1 MKRFLFG
8 FVSTMALG
16 AMTLGVFGAP
26 QGQARGGAGA
36 QGPGGARGGAPG
48 GGFGGAPG
56 GAPGG
61 GFGGAPGGAP
71 GGGFGGAPGGAFGGG
86 RGGRGNAAPAG
97 PPAPVPPEV
106 AIPRPTADEVAKIN
120 AGLKRLVD
128 NNTGSDSALL
138 KKYASLINVPAP
150 RPNSAIAPVQTGVRN
165 DQRHNGFVE
174 TAKAGNFDILFEGDS
189 ITDFWQQSGAQG
201 GAEMQQKYFGDVKI
215 ANFAVA
221 GDTTQG
227 VLWGLQNGEG
237 QGHKPKA
244 VMLMIGTNNTGG
256 NTGPE
261 IAEGVGAVVYE
272 LRKDFPDAKILLLAI
287 FPRGA
292 SANDANRLKNDEANK
307 IIAKLDDGKHVFF
320 RNINDKFMNAQGGLI
335 GFRNDN
341 LHPNAEGYDIWAK
354 AVADTL
360 KGWVK

>member
-1 MKRFLFG
+1 VKRKLMAGTFSLVVALACATFL
-8 FVSTMALG
+8 STAALG
-16 AMTLGVFGAP
+16 G
-26 QGQARGGAGA
+26 
-36 QGPGGARGGAPG
+36 GGAPG
-48 GGFGGAPG
+48 GGRGGAGMG
-56 GAPGG
+56 GGMPG
-61 GFGGAPGGAP
+61 GFGGGMPGGMP
-71 GGGFGGAPGGAFGGG
+71 GGMGG
-86 RGGRGNAAPAG
+86 RGAGRGAPAG

-106 AIPRPTADEVAKIN
+106 AIPRPTAEEVATLN
-120 AGLKRLVD
+120 AELKHFVESD
-128 NNTGSDSALL
+128 TSADSALL
-138 KKYASLINVPAP
+138 KKYANLITVPMP
-150 RPNSAIAPVQTGVRN
+150 RANPAIAPVQTGVRN
-165 DQRHNGFVE
+165 DQRHNAFVE
-174 TAKAGNFDILFEGDS
+174 TAKNGDFDILFEGDS
-189 ITDFWQQSGAQG
+189 ITDWWQQSAASGG
-201 GAEMQQKYFGDVKI
+201 GADVQKKYFGDVKV

-237 QGHKPKA
+237 QGRKPKA

-272 LRKDFPDAKILLLAI
+272 LRKDFPDAKIMLLAI

-292 SANDANRLKNDEANK
+292 GPSDSNRIKNEEANK

-320 RNINDKFMNAQGGLI
+320 KNINDKFLKPDGSLI

-341 LHPNAEGYDIWAK
+341 LHPNGDGYETWAS

-360 KGWVK
+360 KGWAK